1 MFWIILDENGAINCP
16 DALKKSANKINK
28 SLLKAIKCASSLILI
43 IPLLWSMVS
52 SYNDICYPYWIRGAA
67 DFIKENNLEGYKI
80 LCQWKQQVDGDE
92 TEYSGLGYDDSNIP
106 WVDYPNIQ
114 GVAAALDPYFDHN
127 IFYNFNIDKPAQTY
141 VTHRSTTENENK
153 EIFAKWNNV
162 GLPDVVIGRCGVT
175 RAFPDINVDDYVAVA
190 QVHEYMTFKFEK
202 SENYIT
208 IYVTKDLFNKIGT
221 LEELTAKK
229 LY

>member
-1 MFWIILDENGAINCP
+1 MRENN
-16 DALKKSANKINK
+16 
-28 SLLKAIKCASSLILI
+28 I
-43 IPLLWSMVS
+43 IPKTVKKFNPTTNSNHNYPVAPNLL
-52 SYNDICYPYWIRGAA
+52 NR
-67 DFIKENNLEGYKI
+67 
-80 LCQWKQQVDGDE
+80 
-92 TEYSGLGYDDSNIP
+92 
-106 WVDYPNIQ
+106 
-114 GVAAALDPYFDHN
+114 
-127 IFYNFNIDKPAQTY
+127 NFNIDKPAQTY

-190 QVHEYMTFKFEK
+190 EVHEYMTFKFEK

-221 LEELTAKK
+221 LEELTAQK

>member
-1 MFWIILDENGAINCP
+1 M
-16 DALKKSANKINK
+16 
-28 SLLKAIKCASSLILI
+28 
-43 IPLLWSMVS
+43 
-52 SYNDICYPYWIRGAA
+52 
-67 DFIKENNLEGYKI
+67 
-80 LCQWKQQVDGDE
+80 
-92 TEYSGLGYDDSNIP
+92 GYDDSNIP

-141 VTHRSTTENENK
+141 VTYRSTTENENE

-162 GLPDVVIGRCGVT
+162 GIPDVVIGRCGVT
-175 RAFPDINVDDYVAVA
+175 SAFPDINVDDYVAVA